1 MAVPRRK
8 IIKEEAVEKPVAS
21 RLRKTIYLLPNM
33 FTAANMVLGIWSITW
48 GINDSLTL
56 SLFPQNNSIPFVW
69 PARLIVI
76 AAFMDLFDGM
86 VARATHTTSKFG
98 QEFDSLSDL
107 ISFGMAP
114 AILIYLSV
122 LRYMGSWGLSITFL
136 YVVCTAIRLARFNV
150 QAQIEEKTSFM
161 GLPSPAAAGILTSYV
176 LLSRWS
182 GFYDKGV
189 FMNKVM
195 GWYEEN
201 LNAIELYGVPILT
214 VIIAL
219 VMVST
224 LPYPSLKKLNR
235 EFIKPWTL
243 AFIGVVLIAL
253 VGAFEFSS
261 FALLTTYL
269 FWGIIKFLTKKSLGR
284 LSKPAKANPKS

>member
-1 MAVPRRK
+1 MAAQRK
-8 IIKEEAVEKPVAS
+8 KTTIDEAPEKPVGS

-48 GINDSLTL
+48 AINDSLTL
-56 SLFPQNNSIPFVW
+56 SLFPENNTIPFVW

-107 ISFGMAP
+107 VSFGMAP
-114 AILIYLSV
+114 AILIYLTV
-122 LRYMGSWGLSITFL
+122 LRYMGGWGLSITFL
-136 YVVCTAIRLARFNV
+136 YVVCAAIRLARFNV
-150 QAQIEEKTSFM
+150 QAQVEEKTSFM

-182 GFYDKGV
+182 GFYDKGIV
-189 FMNKVM
+189 LNKVM

-201 LNAIELYGVPILT
+201 LNAIQLWVPVLT
-214 VIIAL
+214 VVIAL

-224 LPYPSLKKLNR
+224 IPFPSLKKLNR

-243 AFIGVVLIAL
+243 AFIGLVLIAL
-253 VGAFEFSS
+253 VNAFEFSA
-261 FALLTTYL
+261 FALLTIYL
-269 FWGIIKFLTKKSLGR
+269 FWGIIKFFTKKGLGR
-284 LSKPAKANPKS
+284 LRRPLKANPKS

>member
-1 MAVPRRK
+1 MAAPRK
-8 IIKEEAVEKPVAS
+8 KTSMEEVLEKPLAS

-48 GINDSLTL
+48 AINDSLTL
-56 SLFPQNNSIPFVW
+56 SLFPENNTIPFVW

-76 AAFMDLFDGM
+76 AAFMDMFDGM

-107 ISFGMAP
+107 VSFGMAP
-114 AILIYLSV
+114 AILIYLTV
-122 LRYMGSWGLSITFL
+122 LRYMGAWGLSITFL
-136 YVVCTAIRLARFNV
+136 YVVCAAIRLARFNV
-150 QAQIEEKTSFM
+150 QSQVEEKTSFM

-182 GFYDKGV
+182 YFYDKGV

-201 LNAIELYGVPILT
+201 LNAIQLWVPVLT
-214 VIIAL
+214 VVIAL

-224 LPYPSLKKLNR
+224 IPFPSLKKLNR

-243 AFIGVVLIAL
+243 AFIGLVLIAL
-253 VGAFEFSS
+253 VNAFEFSS
-261 FALLTTYL
+261 FTLLTIYL
-269 FWGIIKFLTKKSLGR
+269 FWGIIKFFTKKGLGR
-284 LSKPAKANPKS
+284 LRRPTKANPKT